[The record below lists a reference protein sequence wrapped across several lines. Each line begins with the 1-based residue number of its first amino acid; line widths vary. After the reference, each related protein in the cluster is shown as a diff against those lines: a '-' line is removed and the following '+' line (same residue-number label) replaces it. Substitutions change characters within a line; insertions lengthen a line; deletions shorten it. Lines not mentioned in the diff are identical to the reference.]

1 MISQTINASTR
12 AQSCKLSMSQLG
24 HNLQLI
30 RLEQGRDNSL
40 AAIKAESLLQ
50 LSIFLQI
57 S

>member
-1 MISQTINASTR
+1 
-12 AQSCKLSMSQLG
+12 MSQLG